1 VTAVSQRVGVPLE
14 TRLAVEDFLVD
25 EALLLDDRRFD
36 EWFELFTDDL
46 VYQAPVRVTAKRGH
60 EEIVDTIFHFDES
73 KQSLGL
79 RVRRLG
85 TDVAWAEDPPSVTR
99 HYVSNVR
106 VTQADAPGELVV
118 RAYVLLYRSRGDRG
132 LHDMISY
139 VRWDVLRPSGSSFQV
154 ARRRAVLDQAVLGTK
169 NLAIFL

>member
-1 VTAVSQRVGVPLE
+1 VTTVSERVGLPLE

-36 EWFELFTDDL
+36 EWFELFADDL
-46 VYQAPVRVTAKRGH
+46 VYQAPVRVTAKKGH
-60 EEIVDTIFHFDES
+60 ADVIDTIFHFDEN

-99 HYVSNVR
+99 HCLSNIR
-106 VTQADAPGELVV
+106 VTATDTPGELAV
-118 RAYVLLYRSRGDRG
+118 RAYVLLYRARGDRG
-132 LHDMISY
+132 LHDLLSY
-139 VRWDVLRPSGSSFQV
+139 VRWDVLRPTGSSFQI
-154 ARRRAVLDQAVLGTK
+154 ASRRAVLDQGVLGTK
-169 NLAIFL
+169 NLAVFL